1 MDITRGAIGAPR
13 RTSFGAL
20 SLDRWNMNNRIIGV
34 LVFAIIVALGT
45 SALVYR
51 LLGGRLVTSAQK
63 NAPVLVA
70 ARDLNVGSV
79 LSMTDLKQVNWTST
93 LPVGAATTKE
103 DLLERAVINPI
114 LADELI
120 TEARLAPK
128 GGGAGLAATIPS
140 GMRAIA
146 VKVNEV
152 VGLAGYVLPGMRVDV
167 VALGDAP
174 GRDARETLGS
184 QSKTI
189 LQNIEVLSAG
199 ENIQRDNEGKPAKVT
214 VVNLLVK
221 PEEAE
226 ILSLAQTMA
235 KIQLVLRNPLDKE
248 EVKTKGSAE
257 AFLFGK
263 QPPPDK
269 APSAGGRQAAPVR
282 RAAAKKA
289 QQETI
294 VVPIKMEI
302 ISGSKRADVKVGE
315 VTVEK
320 TAEGKGQ

>member
-1 MDITRGAIGAPR
+1 
-13 RTSFGAL
+13 
-20 SLDRWNMNNRIIGV
+20 MNKRFLGVIVFAV
-34 LVFAIIVALGT
+34 LVAFAT
-45 SALVYR
+45 SAIVYR
-51 LLGGRLVTSAQK
+51 LLASRLASSSSQDTVVQ
-63 NAPVLVA
+63 VA
-70 ARDLNVGSV
+70 SRDLGVGTVIKPS
-79 LSMTDLKQVNWTST
+79 DLKPAKWSGPLPKGAVTTSQ
-93 LPVGAATTKE
+93 
-103 DLLERAVINPI
+103 DLLERSVINPV
-114 LADELI
+114 LQDELI
-120 TEARLAPK
+120 SEARLAPR

-146 VKVNEV
+146 VKVDEV

-174 GRDARETLGS
+174 DRNSRDTLGS
-184 QSKTI
+184 QSMTI

-221 PEEAE
+221 PEQAE

-248 EVKTKGSAE
+248 EIKTAGSAE

-263 QPPPDK
+263 ERPPEK
-269 APSAGGRQAAPVR
+269 APAPSGRQPAPVR
-282 RAAAKKA
+282 RSAAKKA
-289 QQETI
+289 QTETI
-294 VVPIKMEI
+294 VVPIRMEI

-315 VTVEK
+315 MTVEK
-320 TAEGKGQ
+320 AAEGKGQ